1 MELEIFDGIK
11 KFIGDDSHHIIKID
25 TTATLGYHILLVVS
39 SESSATSID
48 KISSKYI
55 FTLKKM
61 MYPLTYTPEYVK
73 SSQCQ

>member
-11 KFIGDDSHHIIKID
+11 KFIGDDLHHIIKID
-25 TTATLGYHILLVVS
+25 TTATYHILLVVS
-39 SESSATSID
+39 SESFATSID